1 MNDQL
6 QAAYWYP
13 GTQEPSRCDFGW
25 EIRPWE
31 LECERMPPP
40 QPGEVERW
48 VQELMEDSELGA
60 AEDLLEKAVP
70 SANPWVFGAAD
81 TEPSSPSEPY
91 DDLYIWSDGPREPP
105 PQIIRDTPIWSR
117 EPEPERGQEK
127 TGGVW
132 KTVSNA
138 VFYAVLALIVVGAVI
153 FSDQSNGRPFF
164 GFSYFEVLS
173 GSMESVI
180 PRGSLVI
187 AQHVPAAGI
196 RPGDIVTFINSNEES
211 ITHGVL
217 RVIPN
222 FDGNGTL
229 GFQTKGTDNP
239 LPDEDIVG
247 AGNVIGVVKLHVK
260 GLGFPLRY
268 VKDNIRYVFLFSIL
282 ILLASIAVRVFL
294 AERKKETE
302 EDEMGEEEGEKKRR
316 FAPERAPRGSLGL
329 ASPGRVVA
337 IQS

>member
-1 MNDQL
+1 M

-48 VQELMEDSELGA
+48 IQELMEDPELGA
-60 AEDLLEKAVP
+60 AEDLLEKALP
-70 SANPWVFGAAD
+70 SANPWVFGAA
-81 TEPSSPSEPY
+81 EPAPPSEPRSLSEPC
-91 DDLYIWSDGPREPP
+91 DGLYIWSDGLEPPP
-105 PQIIRDTPIWSR
+105 PQITRDTPVWSR
-117 EPEPERGQEK
+117 EPEGEQEK
-127 TGGVW
+127 TGGIW

-138 VFYAVLALIVVGAVI
+138 VFYAVLALIVAGAVI
-153 FSDQSNGRPFF
+153 FSNQSNGRPFF

-180 PRGSLVI
+180 PRGSLVLT
-187 AQHVPAAGI
+187 QHVPAAEI
-196 RPGDIVTFINSNEES
+196 RPGDIVTFINSSEES

-217 RVIPN
+217 RVIHN

-239 LPDEDIVG
+239 MPDEDIVG
-247 AGNVIGVVKLHVK
+247 AGNVVGVVKLHVK
-260 GLGFPLRY
+260 GLGFTLRY
-268 VKDNIRYVFLFSIL
+268 VKDNIRYVFLFFIL
-282 ILLASIAVRVFL
+282 ILLASIAARVFL
-294 AERKKETE
+294 AERKKEAGE
-302 EDEMGEEEGEKKRR
+302 EETGEEEGEKKRL
-316 FAPERAPRGSLGL
+316 FVPGPRANR
-329 ASPGRVVA
+329 AA
-337 IQS
+337 A